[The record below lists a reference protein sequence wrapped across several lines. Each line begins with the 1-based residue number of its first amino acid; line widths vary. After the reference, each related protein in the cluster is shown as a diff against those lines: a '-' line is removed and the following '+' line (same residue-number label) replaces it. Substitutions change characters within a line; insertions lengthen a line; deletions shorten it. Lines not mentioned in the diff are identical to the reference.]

1 MQTRRVTSGA
11 HASAPARL
19 RELWLRYARQ
29 YTLLILLVLL
39 SAALSIVS
47 PHFLAVRNIMNI
59 VRQVSVVG
67 IVAIGMTFVIISGG
81 IDLSAGGIATY
92 AGVIVA
98 SMLKEYG
105 LPVPVAIGGALVV
118 GTVLG
123 LSNGFVITK
132 GRVQPF
138 IATLA
143 MMSFARGLAFVYR
156 QAQPIYGLPSDFKF
170 LGSGYIGSIP
180 VQVVILV
187 VGTVLGHIVLTRTRF
202 GRHVYAVGGS
212 EEAARL
218 SGINTGRLRVTV
230 FGIMGCLAALSGVLL
245 AARVNA
251 GDPTSGQ
258 GLELDAIAAVVM
270 GGTSLR
276 GGRGHLVG
284 SLVGT
289 LVIGVIDNGLV
300 LLSISPWYQPVVK
313 AIVILFAVLADR
325 RR

>member
-29 YTLLILLVLL
+29 YTLLILLLFL
-39 SAALSIVS
+39 SVALSIVS

-118 GTVLG
+118 GSVLG

-187 VGTVLGHIVLTRTRF
+187 VGMALGHVVLTRTRF
-202 GRHVYAVGGS
+202 GRYLYAVGGS

-276 GGRGHLVG
+276 GGRGHLMG

-300 LLSISPWYQPVVK
+300 LLNISPWYQPVVK